1 MPCSSASGAGATSS
15 SATSG
20 WRSPLADDDIKSGE
34 LIATPIEAIGA
45 ELDRNTNRLT
55 LGQPAIYQG
64 T

>member
-1 MPCSSASGAGATSS
+1 MT
-15 SATSG
+15 
-20 WRSPLADDDIKSGE
+20 
-34 LIATPIEAIGA
+34 TPIQAIGA